1 MGCCDGKLPSKL
13 TMGVNASKAAG
24 RVFTAAIRG
33 QRVLARGRTV
43 LNRLEICKSCD
54 QMIRDTDKPTLM
66 RCVQCGCWLN
76 GKHVANSKTK
86 LATEK
91 CPIGKWNAES

>member
-1 MGCCDGKLPSKL
+1 
-13 TMGVNASKAAG
+13 MGVNASKAAG

-54 QMIRDTDKPTLM
+54 QMIRDADKPTLM

-91 CPIGKWNAES
+91 CPVGKWNAES